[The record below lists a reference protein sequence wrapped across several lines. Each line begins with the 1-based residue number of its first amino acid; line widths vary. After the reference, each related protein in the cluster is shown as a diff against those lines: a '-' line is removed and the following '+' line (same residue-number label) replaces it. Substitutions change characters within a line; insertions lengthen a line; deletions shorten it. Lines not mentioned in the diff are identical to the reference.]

1 MVSVLQHP
9 STGAF
14 LSHCLWN
21 SMLECMTTHGVPM
34 IAWPLYAGQKM
45 NATMLVE
52 EIGVVVKPVGIP
64 GKGAVDREEIERAV
78 RAKRECSDS
87 FEIWWLYLVCIKIR

>member
-1 MVSVLQHP
+1 
-9 STGAF
+9 
-14 LSHCLWN
+14 
-21 SMLECMTTHGVPM
+21 MTTHGVPM

-87 FEIWWLYLVCIKIR
+87 FEIWLLYLVCIKIQ

>member
-1 MVSVLQHP
+1 
-9 STGAF
+9 
-14 LSHCLWN
+14 
-21 SMLECMTTHGVPM
+21 MLECMTTHGVPM

-87 FEIWWLYLVCIKIR
+87 FEIW